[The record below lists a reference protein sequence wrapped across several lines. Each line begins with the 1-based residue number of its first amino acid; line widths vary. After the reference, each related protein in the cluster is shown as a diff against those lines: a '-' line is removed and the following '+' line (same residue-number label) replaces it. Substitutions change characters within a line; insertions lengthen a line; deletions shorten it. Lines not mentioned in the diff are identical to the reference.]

1 MDSICVNGY
10 CLEDGTTYEQAKAA
24 WLYFLTVTWEYLETL
39 EGKLSDEYLAVT
51 TIRPKFIQSNKQME
65 EKRQSNPL

>member
-1 MDSICVNGY
+1 MYSICVNGY
-10 CLEDGTTYEQAKAA
+10 CMEDGTTYEQAKAA

-51 TIRPKFIQSNKQME
+51 TIR
-65 EKRQSNPL
+65 